1 MQTTVRKYTK
11 TGIQAPTGTE
21 WRREYKKLQRRKAGK
36 KTRLELKQAAQE
48 KQIAHQLTRP
58 QKLHDAHVKRFFYL
72 QMKRKKYA
80 NRYAA
85 NPKKE
90 IERSSQRK
98 KALPDS
104 YVAQQLKAMGIPAPL
119 ICPQLIELKRES
131 MQFRRIA
138 KEVKTAVTNHLKE
151 NHETITEHT

>member
-58 QKLHDAHVKRFFYL
+58 QKLARCT
-72 QMKRKKYA
+72 RKNA
-80 NRYAA
+80 FLLS
-85 NPKKE
+85 PK
-90 IERSSQRK
+90 
-98 KALPDS
+98 
-104 YVAQQLKAMGIPAPL
+104 
-119 ICPQLIELKRES
+119 
-131 MQFRRIA
+131 
-138 KEVKTAVTNHLKE
+138 
-151 NHETITEHT
+151 